1 MDAARGARCGGRCEC
16 NHTEGPQLP
25 RGEAREGPVQ
35 TSGALLK
42 PLAARR
48 PAPEPI
54 NKVCYPLACCCKLWR
69 VSGARCSSVG
79 APTLTLCLRRA
90 VAPLLLGASG
100 RAPRAS

>member
-1 MDAARGARCGGRCEC
+1 MDAARGARCGGSCEC

-35 TSGALLK
+35 TADALLK
-42 PLAARR
+42 PLAAR

-54 NKVCYPLACCCKLWR
+54 NKARDPLVCCCKLWR
-69 VSGARCSSVG
+69 VSGARCSAVG

-90 VAPLLLGASG
+90 GAALLLGAFS